1 MEKNDKKEKKEI
13 NFRVVLYQPEIPSN
27 TGNIGRLCV
36 GANTELH
43 IIKPMRFLITD
54 KYLKRAGLDYWDK
67 LDIFFYE
74 NIEELFQ
81 KYPESS
87 FYFLTTKSRNIYYE
101 RSFKKGDFFMFGPE
115 TRGLPESL
123 LKRFADNALT
133 IPMSDKI
140 RSINLSNS
148 VAIVLYEALR
158 QIGFR

>member
-1 MEKNDKKEKKEI
+1 MRFFQKESTPQFFIDDTKDLDIKLRNLDDKKEKKEI

-87 FYFLTTKSRNIYYE
+87 FYFLT
-101 RSFKKGDFFMFGPE
+101 
-115 TRGLPESL
+115 
-123 LKRFADNALT
+123 
-133 IPMSDKI
+133 
-140 RSINLSNS
+140 
-148 VAIVLYEALR
+148 
-158 QIGFR
+158 